1 MVRGLVLI
9 SENRA
14 ANNAAD
20 AAKADQSGR
29 TKSSLPLAS
38 DVVGLP
44 GKNAG
49 DVRVTSSDCKEYAK
63 VSNANVVGVA
73 KKSDSYPLLARA
85 TTRVLRMTDQASRAV
100 H

>member
-1 MVRGLVLI
+1 ML
-9 SENRA
+9 SEDRA
-14 ANNAAD
+14 ANDAAD

-29 TKSSLPLAS
+29 TKSSLPLPS

-49 DVRVTSSDCKEYAK
+49 NIGVASSDCKEYAK

-73 KKSDSYPLLARA
+73 KKGDSYPLLAEA